1 MNYIGGIQRFST
13 EDGPGIRTTVFLKGC
28 PLACRWCHNPEL
40 LDGSYVVLYRE
51 KNCIHCGRCIKSC
64 SVGAIR
70 PHEGRI
76 EIDRARCTG
85 CGACVDAC
93 CTEAIY
99 TKSIEYTTEGLM
111 KILEKDRGFYESSG
125 GGITLSGGEVLAHV
139 DYAIELAREI
149 RRRGFSLAIETSG
162 FGPQEGLRTLAELC
176 DYVLYDTKVMD
187 PEKHKYYVGVLPD
200 VIRRNLE
207 SLCADETLRR
217 KIIIRVPMIHGVN
230 DGEEFSSPMLGKIY
244 TYLWQSRGRDQPQ
257 RLAQL
262 GGVLSAEEMAQL
274 TALLQ
279 KPQSAASAER
289 ALGDY
294 VRVIREEAEKRGA
307 GPGMDPLA
315 AACEK
320 YKQKKGYGGKQI

>member
-1 MNYIGGIQRFST
+1 M
-13 EDGPGIRTTVFLKGC
+13 E
-28 PLACRWCHNPEL
+28 
-40 LDGSYVVLYRE
+40 RE
-51 KNCIHCGRCIKSC
+51 IYTARAAEAAGLTAEALRLE
-64 SVGAIR
+64 V
-70 PHEGRI
+70 
-76 EIDRARCTG
+76 DRAFKRK
-85 CGACVDAC
+85 AR
-93 CTEAIY
+93 
-99 TKSIEYTTEGLM
+99 K
-111 KILEKDRGFYESSG
+111 EKRNRERREMSPAV
-125 GGITLSGGEVLAHV
+125 TLQPAG
-139 DYAIELAREI
+139 R
-149 RRRGFSLAIETSG
+149 
-162 FGPQEGLRTLAELC
+162 GLRYENLRSAMAE
-176 DYVLYDTKVMD
+176 
-187 PEKHKYYVGVLPD
+187 EG
-200 VIRRNLE
+200 VIRLLMQDDGLFGEE
-207 SLCADETLRR
+207 SPLRE
-217 KIIIRVPMIHGVN
+217 
-230 DGEEFSSPMLGKIY
+230 EEFSSPMLGKIY

>member
-1 MNYIGGIQRFST
+1 MLCYDNDNAGRLATQRALEILDKSEFTVRVLKLPNKMVDGQPTKQDADDFIKNFGPDAFERLLSGSENGIEFRIAEVAGKFDLSDDRQRVAYAEEVS
-13 EDGPGIRTTVFLKGC
+13 GV
-28 PLACRWCHNPEL
+28 LAGLENAVE
-40 LDGSYVVLYRE
+40 RE
-51 KNCIHCGRCIKSC
+51 IYTARAAEAAGLTAEALRLE
-64 SVGAIR
+64 V
-70 PHEGRI
+70 
-76 EIDRARCTG
+76 DRAFKRK
-85 CGACVDAC
+85 AR
-93 CTEAIY
+93 
-99 TKSIEYTTEGLM
+99 K
-111 KILEKDRGFYESSG
+111 EKRNRERREMSPAV
-125 GGITLSGGEVLAHV
+125 TLQPAG
-139 DYAIELAREI
+139 R
-149 RRRGFSLAIETSG
+149 
-162 FGPQEGLRTLAELC
+162 GLRYENLRSAMAE
-176 DYVLYDTKVMD
+176 
-187 PEKHKYYVGVLPD
+187 EG
-200 VIRRNLE
+200 VIRLLMQDDGLFGEE
-207 SLCADETLRR
+207 SPLRE
-217 KIIIRVPMIHGVN
+217 
-230 DGEEFSSPMLGKIY
+230 EEFSSPMLGKIY